1 MAKCNPILTIGHS
14 NHPLLRFLDLLG
26 RAEVTAVADVRS
38 APVSRFAPHFN
49 KARLPE
55 SLHKKGIAYVFL
67 GKELGGRPEQSA
79 LFTDGVADYEKMAAV
94 PEFRSGIERLIAG
107 ARSHRIAALC
117 AEADPLDCHRCLL
130 VGRALTEAGADVG
143 HILSSGEII
152 SHGQAEDRL
161 VELAGFTAEGLL
173 PASRKERLDEA
184 YRLRARKVA
193 YGVRKSSVNA
203 RAVTARRD

>member
-1 MAKCNPILTIGHS
+1 MATFNPILTIGHS

-26 RAEVTAVADVRS
+26 RAKVTAVADVRS

-49 KARLPE
+49 KARLAE
-55 SLHKKGIAYVFL
+55 SLHEKGIAYVFL
-67 GKELGGRPEQSA
+67 GQDLGGRPEQGA
-79 LFTDGVADYEKMAAV
+79 LFTDGVADYEKMATV
-94 PEFRSGIERLIAG
+94 PAFRSGIERLIAG
-107 ARSHRIAALC
+107 AQSHRIAVLC

-152 SHGQAEDRL
+152 SHEQAEDRL
-161 VELAGFTAEGLL
+161 VELAGFTDEGLL
-173 PASRKERLDEA
+173 PASREERLDEA

-193 YGVRKSSVNA
+193 YAMRKSSVSA
-203 RAVTARRD
+203 RGVTARRD

>member
-1 MAKCNPILTIGHS
+1 MAKCNSILTIGHS

-26 RAEVTAVADVRS
+26 RAEVMAVADVRS

-49 KARLPE
+49 KARLAE
-55 SLHKKGIAYVFL
+55 SLHEKGIAYVFL
-67 GKELGGRPEQSA
+67 GQELGGRPEQSA
-79 LFTDGVADYEKMAAV
+79 LFTDGIADYEKMATV
-94 PEFRSGIERLIAG
+94 PAFRSGIERLIAG

-152 SHGQAEDRL
+152 SHEQAEDRL

-173 PASRKERLDEA
+173 PGSREERLDEA

-193 YGVRKSSVNA
+193 YAMRKSSVSA
-203 RAVTARRD
+203 RGVTARRD